1 MESDIQLTSEDVR
14 RLLELFS
21 ICHYKTKDN
30 DKRTNFVQKICT
42 NLWSKDYKDLEIINN
57 ENGELA
63 SSYPSKLIIPLIGA
77 DDISLPQTDHTSL
90 PHTHH
95 QKTLSQPIGDDWDEV
110 DSCRL
115 ESPIKRSNT
124 LTNGTNRSIDS
135 TFDSLN
141 NLTESKLNSTKN
153 SNKRLDVNKLKEL
166 ISRARVARCRARF
179 PIPVIL
185 YKDKYIC
192 RSATL
197 SGGPE
202 IYGRSGLDYLFNDY
216 KNSSEVESND
226 LTQNLSP
233 NNGTEES
240 IAPSIQG
247 LSLNNISD
255 TSHLF
260 SKVRNR
266 DIELLKYLSVGYICD
281 LMVEK
286 KKVKFGMNVT
296 SSEKADKESR
306 YQDFNI
312 MSLPYPGC
320 EFFRDYRDNG
330 YSAEGLI
337 YDWKQHFVD
346 ANLIVPKDDR
356 ICERLNIDWKQY
368 RSWDVIKLTQNYLKL
383 LLLYFHETD
392 SSILIHCIS
401 GWDRTPLFTSLLRLS
416 LWADG
421 KIHQNLSPIEMTF
434 LTISYDWFLF
444 GHNLNDRLNKGEEIL
459 FFCFYFLKYI
469 TSDEFSIDFLIN
481 NCCKQRKQSM
491 DQTFPGEEH
500 TLLYE
505 DHTLPKYGGS
515 STSLNSS
522 CSSVSTRSHDNC
534 PPLYF
539 PIINNEDLFPHRY
552 EFDPIGTYGK
562 TPPTLTNS
570 EEGCDMFTTKS
581 LTIDSTLVNR
591 LEEPVKQC
599 SNSSIFYA
607 KSNNKTTEPV
617 AIPTQ
622 KKILAENGLSSLS
635 RSDSWQLVSDTGSI
649 RESSMRYSSP
659 DSLSSPKTN
668 GNSVETS
675 SSSNSDTL
683 ESKHSNRVNDRN
695 ERMTDKNGFPKSNQ
709 MRKERLQAV
718 RSLFYNSYSSAIGF
732 KFKNGG
738 DSSTRL
744 SSIID
749 HFAGTVGIY
758 SNRVSAP
765 Q

>member
-1 MESDIQLTSEDVR
+1 MDHDLQLTSEDVR

-21 ICHYKTKDN
+21 ICHYKTRDN
-30 DKRTNFVQKICT
+30 DKRTDLIQKMCT
-42 NLWSKDYKDLEIINN
+42 TLFYRDYPELETISN

-63 SSYPSKLIIPLIGA
+63 TSYPSRLIIPL
-77 DDISLPQTDHTSL
+77 S
-90 PHTHH
+90 
-95 QKTLSQPIGDDWDEV
+95 E
-110 DSCRL
+110 RL
-115 ESPIKRSNT
+115 ESKLVPDSGDAGSTIHRSST
-124 LTNGTNRSIDS
+124 LTNKSSLESRFNSCS
-135 TFDSLN
+135 KSLN
-141 NLTESKLNSTKN
+141 NSRT
-153 SNKRLDVNKLKEL
+153 NKRLDVNKLKEL

-179 PIPVIL
+179 PVPVIL
-185 YKDKYIC
+185 YNDKYIC

-216 KNSSEVESND
+216 RNSSEVDTND
-226 LTQNLSP
+226 LTNNLAHNVS
-233 NNGTEES
+233 EHES
-240 IAPSIQG
+240 TVPSVQG

-320 EFFRDYRDNG
+320 EFFKDYRDNG

-346 ANLIVPKDDR
+346 ADLIVPNSDD
-356 ICERLNIDWKQY
+356 ICERLNIDWNHY

-383 LLLYFHETD
+383 LLLYLNEAD
-392 SSILIHCIS
+392 SSLLVHCIS
-401 GWDRTPLFTSLLRLS
+401 GWDRTPLFISLLRLS

-421 KIHQNLSPIEMTF
+421 KIHQNLSPIEITF
-434 LTISYDWFLF
+434 LTVSYDWFLF

-459 FFCFYFLKYI
+459 FFCFYFLKFI
-469 TSDEFSIDFLIN
+469 ISEEFSVDFLVN
-481 NCCKQRKQSM
+481 NSCKQRKPSVEQSVNS
-491 DQTFPGEEH
+491 EESQ
-500 TLLYE
+500 LLLE
-505 DHTLPKYGGS
+505 EPPSKYGGS
-515 STSLNSS
+515 CSSLNSS
-522 CSSVSTRSHDNC
+522 CSSASNRSHDNC

-539 PIINNEDLFPHRY
+539 PIFPNTNDEFSNSLKSETDLNNS
-552 EFDPIGTYGK
+552 YGR

-570 EEGCDMFTTKS
+570 EEGSDMFASYTNPMDLAFINRCHCEEQKKHSSSKVIPNSANKS
-581 LTIDSTLVNR
+581 T
-591 LEEPVKQC
+591 P
-599 SNSSIFYA
+599 
-607 KSNNKTTEPV
+607 PV
-617 AIPTQ
+617 AIPAQ
-622 KKILAENGLSSLS
+622 KKTTSNAENGLSSLS

-649 RESSMRYSSP
+649 RECSLRYSSP
-659 DSLSSPKTN
+659 DSLSSPNAN
-668 GNSVETS
+668 GNSVDTS
-675 SSSNSDTL
+675 SSSNSDSL
-683 ESKHSNRVNDRN
+683 ETKNQKRVVDRPEQWN
-695 ERMTDKNGFPKSNQ
+695 ERNNLPKTNY

-718 RSLFYNSYSSAIGF
+718 RSIFYNSYSAAIGF
-732 KFKNGG
+732 KFKNGA

-744 SSIID
+744 ASLID
-749 HFAGTVGIY
+749 QFAGTVGIY
-758 SNRVSAP
+758 SSRVTAP

>member
-1 MESDIQLTSEDVR
+1 MESDIQLTSDDVR

-42 NLWSKDYKDLEIINN
+42 NLFAKDYELEIISN

-63 SSYPSKLIIPLIGA
+63 TSYPSKLIIPLPDANDQSVHRSIA
-77 DDISLPQTDHTSL
+77 ESKD
-90 PHTHH
+90 
-95 QKTLSQPIGDDWDEV
+95 DDWDEV
-110 DSCRL
+110 DSCL
-115 ESPIKRSNT
+115 VTPIKRCNT
-124 LTNGTNRSIDS
+124 LTNGNGLDNISINGLS
-135 TFDSLN
+135 
-141 NLTESKLNSTKN
+141 ESKLSSTKSCN
-153 SNKRLDVNKLKEL
+153 EVKAIKRLDVNKLKEL

-185 YKDKYIC
+185 YNDKYIC

-216 KNSSEVESND
+216 RNNTEVETND
-226 LTQNLSP
+226 LAQNLSQ
-233 NNGTEES
+233 NLTESES
-240 IAPSIQG
+240 TAASVQG
-247 LSLNNISD
+247 LSLNISD

-306 YQDFNI
+306 YQEFNI

-330 YSAEGLI
+330 YSAEGLV

-346 ANLIVPKDDR
+346 ADLIVPKNDR

-368 RSWDVIKLTQNYLKL
+368 RSWDVLKLTQNYLKL

-421 KIHQNLSPIEMTF
+421 KIHQNLNAIEMTF
-434 LTISYDWFLF
+434 LTVSYDWFLF

-469 TSDEFSIDFLIN
+469 TTEEFSIDFLIN
-481 NCCKQRKQSM
+481 NCCKQSK
-491 DQTFPGEEH
+491 QTFDQFSNGEESH
-500 TLLYE
+500 ILLE
-505 DHTLPKYGGS
+505 DHHKYQEYGGS

-522 CSSVSTRSHDNC
+522 CSSVSCRSHDNC
-534 PPLYF
+534 PPMYF
-539 PIINNEDLFPHRY
+539 PTFNTNEEFYSLKYESDSNN
-552 EFDPIGTYGK
+552 TYGK

-570 EEGCDMFTTKS
+570 EEGSDMFTKN
-581 LTIDSTLVNR
+581 LHPIDSTLVNK
-591 LEEPVKQC
+591 LEESDRHC
-599 SNSSIFYA
+599 SQKTFSNVQNC
-607 KSNNKTTEPV
+607 KSTEPV
-617 AIPTQ
+617 AIPTH
-622 KKILAENGLSSLS
+622 KRILAHPENGLSSLS

-659 DSLSSPKTN
+659 DSLSSPKAN

-675 SSSNSDTL
+675 SSSNSDNC
-683 ESKHSNRVNDRN
+683 ESKHSNRVN
-695 ERMTDKNGFPKSNQ
+695 ERISERKNFPKNNNNI
-709 MRKERLQAV
+709 RKERLQAV
-718 RSLFYNSYSSAIGF
+718 RSVFYNSYSSAIGF
-732 KFKNGG
+732 KFKNGA
-738 DSSTRL
+738 DHPTRL
-744 SSIID
+744 SSLID
-749 HFAGTVGIY
+749 QFAGTVGIY
-758 SNRVSAP
+758 SSRVSAP